1 MSRLNSSRNRHSG
14 ILSCETNQNI
24 QNPLF
29 SSTEIRSLNSNCTKS
44 KMRLKLSFKNVLPV
58 LFLMIIF
65 SLTACI
71 EPPKYSDIPEITAV
85 EFNKTGIS
93 SATENFELRIF
104 FQDGNGDFDGG
115 ENNLFITENRTCFT
129 DVYTIPAIERNGNID
144 DISGT
149 ILSETD
155 CLPFKKV
162 NTITD
167 TVKYDIQI
175 MDNAGN
181 KSNVFTSPEL
191 YIICN

>member
-1 MSRLNSSRNRHSG
+1 MKELKSIFKPYIYIF
-14 ILSCETNQNI
+14 ILVS
-24 QNPLF
+24 LF
-29 SSTEIRSLNSNCTKS
+29 S
-44 KMRLKLSFKNVLPV
+44 LS
-58 LFLMIIF
+58 
-65 SLTACI
+65 ACI

-93 SATENFELRIF
+93 SGTEKFELHIF

-115 ENNLFITENRTCFT
+115 VNNLFITENRTCFT

-149 ILSETD
+149 ILLPDLVELCVLEWKNQTETD

-175 MDNAGN
+175 KDNAGN
-181 KSNVFTSPEL
+181 ESNVFTSPEL

>member
-1 MSRLNSSRNRHSG
+1 MKEIKPIFKPYIYIFISVS
-14 ILSCETNQNI
+14 
-24 QNPLF
+24 LF
-29 SSTEIRSLNSNCTKS
+29 
-44 KMRLKLSFKNVLPV
+44 F
-58 LFLMIIF
+58 
-65 SLTACI
+65 LTACI
-71 EPPKYSDIPEITAV
+71 KPPKYSDIPEITAV

-93 SATENFELRIF
+93 SATEKFELRIF

-115 ENNLFITENRTCFT
+115 ANNLFITENRTCFT
-129 DVYTIPAIERNGNID
+129 DVYTIPAIQRNGNID

-149 ILSETD
+149 ILLPDLVELCVLEWKNPTETD
-155 CLPFKKV
+155 CLPFEKV

-181 KSNVFTSPEL
+181 ESNVFTSPNL